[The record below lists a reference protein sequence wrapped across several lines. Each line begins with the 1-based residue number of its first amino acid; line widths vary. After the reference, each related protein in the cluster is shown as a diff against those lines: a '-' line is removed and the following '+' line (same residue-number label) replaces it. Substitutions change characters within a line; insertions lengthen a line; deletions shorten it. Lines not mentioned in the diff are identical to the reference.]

1 MIQKD
6 IWAEMSNKTSMEEIN
21 YLYNNPQC
29 FHLKLKDIIEKLPN
43 IKNGSKIIEV
53 GSQFGVNSFVLNND
67 LSKTLLD
74 LDINAIDKAKSTFL
88 NMGKTADFVVAD
100 MFNMPFEDESFDIV
114 FNAGVLEHFLSD
126 DIKNALIEYK
136 RILKNDGFII
146 IAIPNHYSF
155 VYRLAYL
162 LSNFL
167 NKWEYPEEYKIY
179 DLKKEIIASGLT
191 LIERNVVCKKN
202 IFDFWGRF
210 QFIFKFLDR
219 IFNFQGYLTVLII
232 KKD

>member
-53 GSQFGVNSFVLNND
+53 WSQFWVNSFVLNND

-88 NMGKTADFVVAD
+88 NMWKTADFVVAD

-114 FNAGVLEHFLSD
+114 FNAWVLEHFLSD

-136 RILKNDGFII
+136 RILKNDWFII

-179 DLKKEIIASGLT
+179 DLKKEIIASWLT

-202 IFDFWGRF
+202 IFDFWWRF

-219 IFNFQGYLTVLII
+219 IFNFQWYLTVLII